1 MAVKTVA
8 EIMEQINAQF
18 GENTDDSVLTL
29 IEDVSDTLN
38 DYESRV
44 SDSTD
49 WRQRYEE
56 NDAQWRQRYKD
67 RFFSVNND
75 EDDEEDFEE
84 QEEIKPLTYE
94 NLFSTKE

>member
-8 EIMEQINAQF
+8 EIMEQINAQL
-18 GENTDDSVLTL
+18 GESTDDSVLTL

-75 EDDEEDFEE
+75 EEDEEDIEE
-84 QEEIKPLTYE
+84 PEETKPLTYE
-94 NLFSTKE
+94 SLFSTEE

>member
-8 EIMEQINAQF
+8 EIMEQINAQL
-18 GENTDDSVLTL
+18 GESTDDSVLTL

-38 DYESRV
+38 DYETRV

-67 RFFSVNND
+67 RFFSANND
-75 EDDEEDFEE
+75 EDEEEDFEE
-84 QEEIKPLTYE
+84 PEETKPLTYE
-94 NLFSTKE
+94 SLFSTEE

>member
-1 MAVKTVA
+1 MAVKTIA
-8 EIMEQINAQF
+8 EIMEQINAQL
-18 GENTDDSVLTL
+18 GESTDDSVLTL

-38 DYESRV
+38 DYETRV

-67 RFFSVNND
+67 RFFSVNNND
-75 EDDEEDFEE
+75 EDEEDIEE
-84 QEEIKPLTYE
+84 PEEIKPLTYDS
-94 NLFSTKE
+94 LFSTKE

>member
-1 MAVKTVA
+1 MAVKTVT
-8 EIMEQINAQF
+8 ELMEQIRTQL
-18 GENTDDSVLTL
+18 GESTDDSVLTL

-75 EDDEEDFEE
+75 EEDEEDFEE
-84 QEEIKPLTYE
+84 SEETKPLTYE
-94 NLFSTKE
+94 NLFSTEE